1 MDIGL
6 APLPRYVSKKEYTY
20 QTLRDEI
27 IEGEIR
33 PPGQRLVIDEIAQE
47 LGVSPIPVREALQQ
61 LQGEGFVVIEP
72 HIGARVSDV
81 QAETIFELFELLKSA
96 ESISSRAA
104 CQKMDDNALEAI
116 YELLKS
122 MDQTVS
128 DPARWAR
135 QNVELHLF
143 ICQQVNMQLVQTLF
157 KRASSHWLRLKNLFL
172 RDVFADRIGTAQ
184 AQHWELYEALL
195 TRDPE
200 HVATVI
206 ARHNE
211 SALAAYLDHLKQNGF
226 TV

>member
-1 MDIGL
+1 MDTGS
-6 APLPRYVSKKEYTY
+6 APPTRYVSKKDYTY
-20 QTLRDEI
+20 QTLRAEI
-27 IEGEIR
+27 IEGSIR

-47 LGVSPIPVREALQQ
+47 LNVSPIPVREALQQ

-72 HIGARVSDV
+72 YVGARVSEV

-104 CQKMDDNALEAI
+104 CQTMDNAALDSIHTLITA
-116 YELLKS
+116 
-122 MDQTVS
+122 MDATVG
-128 DPARWAR
+128 DPARWAS

-143 ICQQVNMQLVQTLF
+143 ICQQVNMQLVQELF

-172 RDVFADRIGTAQ
+172 RDVFADRIDVAQ

-195 TRDPE
+195 TRDPD
-200 HVATVI
+200 HVAAVI

-211 SALAAYLDHLKQNGF
+211 SALTAYLDHLQQNGIKI
-226 TV
+226 